1 MNTKKPSFIFK
12 NAFLIFF
19 SILVVILFLKIGIN
33 QNKNKFDSLN
43 VLHNV
48 IRLID
53 TKYVEEPDINL
64 LIEGAISGMLNKLD
78 PHSIYINKL
87 DYQQTSEDMEGEF
100 EGIGVE
106 LALLMIILLS
116 SPLLL
121 MAPHIKQV

>member
-1 MNTKKPSFIFK
+1 MNTKKTSFIFK

-33 QNKNKFDSLN
+33 QNKNKFDTLN

-64 LIEGAISGMLNKLD
+64 
-78 PHSIYINKL
+78 
-87 DYQQTSEDMEGEF
+87 
-100 EGIGVE
+100 
-106 LALLMIILLS
+106 
-116 SPLLL
+116 
-121 MAPHIKQV
+121 